1 MLSVDA
7 ALATDYLL
15 FCLNRWLS
23 LVLQL
28 IVSVLTV
35 GILAV
40 SLFSEQG
47 TGAEIGVALNVIL
60 VTTGT
65 LVALVSSWTGMETSL
80 GAIARL
86 KGIEEHTSQEDQP
99 WEKTVPEGNW
109 PARGGVTLKNFA
121 AGYRYVCLFHLK
133 CSQS

>member
-7 ALATDYLL
+7 ALAPDYLL
-15 FCLNRWLS
+15 MCLNRWLS

-28 IVSVLTV
+28 VVAVITV

-47 TGAEIGVALNVIL
+47 SGAEIGVALNVIL
-60 VTTGT
+60 ITATT
-65 LVALVSSWTGMETSL
+65 LVSLVSSWTSMETSL

-86 KGIEEHTSQEDQP
+86 KDIEEHTVQEDQP
-99 WEKTVPEGNW
+99 WEKVVPEGNW
-109 PARGGVTLKNFA
+109 PARGSVTLENFA
-121 AGYRYVCLFHLK
+121 AGYRYVLLL
-133 CSQS
+133 